1 MIDPVSFALPGARNG
16 LYESFYFRGTSG
28 DGRHAFW
35 LKHNLLRR
43 HGQSTIT
50 LENAFIIFDRVT
62 GEAEVVYDKE
72 DLSAAAFASFVRSG
86 HWEQASA
93 NFATG
98 SFFSISRE
106 DLRGKLHTSRG
117 TAQWELALDRSDEV
131 LYHFASD
138 RLYQLPWPKKKI
150 ITRDCFLRFSGRIS
164 CAGITVEGNFLGMNG
179 HNWGTEHAHEYA
191 YADCNLF
198 AEEEGAYFD
207 GFTVKLALARGL
219 LKSPY
224 LSMCSLKTEGRWH
237 HFNALTDSWKQRVES
252 LDDYRW
258 IATFVNDTHRLELH
272 VDGQN
277 PRLEPWVALHYD
289 HPGGAR
295 SVVKNT
301 KFARGTVRLFNAADG
316 RLLKELSS
324 EFFELETLLP
334 GNLPSGKGYAGIA

>member
-1 MIDPVSFALPGARNG
+1 MIDPVRFALPSARNG
-16 LYESFYFRGTSG
+16 LYESFYFRGTSL

-43 HGQSTIT
+43 HGQSTVTI
-50 LENAFIIFDRVT
+50 ENAFIIFDRVT

-72 DLSAAAFASFVRSG
+72 DLSPPAFASFARSG

-93 NFATG
+93 NFSSG
-98 SFFSISRE
+98 SFFAISRE
-106 DLRGKLHTSRG
+106 SLRGKLHTQRG

-138 RLYQLPWPKKKI
+138 RLYHLPWPKKKI
-150 ITRDCFLRFSGRIS
+150 ITRDCFLRFRGRIS
-164 CAGITVEGNFLGMNG
+164 CAGITVEGDFLGMNG

-191 YADCNLF
+191 YADCNMF

-207 GFTVKLALARGL
+207 GFSVKIALARGL
-219 LKSPY
+219 IKSPY
-224 LSMCSLKTEGRWH
+224 LSMCSLKTGGRWH
-237 HFNALTDSWKQRVES
+237 HFNALTSSWKHRVDA

-258 IATFVNDTHRLELH
+258 IATFQNETHCLELAIN
-272 VDGQN
+272 GQN
-277 PRLEPWVALHYD
+277 PRVEPWVALHYD

-301 KFARGTVRLFNAADG
+301 KFASGKL
-316 RLLKELSS
+316 RLLTRRDKRVVQELTSDY
-324 EFFELETLLP
+324 FELESLLP

>member
-1 MIDPVSFALPGARNG
+1 MIDPVGFALPGARNG
-16 LYESFYFRGTSG
+16 LYESFYFRGASS

-43 HGQSTIT
+43 DGQSDVM
-50 LENAFIIFDRVT
+50 LEIAFVIFDRVT

-72 DLSAAAFASFVRSG
+72 VLSTAAFATFSRSG
-86 HWEQASA
+86 RWEQASA

-106 DLRGKLHTSRG
+106 KLRGKLHTSHG
-117 TAQWELALDRSDEV
+117 TAQWELALNRSDEV

-138 RLYQLPWPKKKI
+138 RLYRLPWPKKKI

-164 CAGITVEGNFLGMNG
+164 CAGITVEGDFLGMNG

-191 YADCNLF
+191 YADCNRF
-198 AEEEGAYFD
+198 AEEEGACFD
-207 GFTVKLALARGL
+207 GFTARLAVARGL
-219 LKSPY
+219 IKSPY
-224 LSMCSLKTEGRWH
+224 LSMCSLKTGGRWH
-237 HFNALTDSWKQRVES
+237 HFNALSASWKQRVGA

-258 IATFVNDTHRLELH
+258 IVTFINDTHRLELN

-277 PRLEPWVALHYD
+277 PRIEPWVALHYD

-301 KFARGTVRLFNAADG
+301 KFARGTLQLFDAANG
-316 RLLKELSS
+316 GLITALSS
-324 EFFELETLLP
+324 DFFELETLLP
-334 GNLPSGKGYAGIA
+334 GNLPTSKGYAGIA

>member
-1 MIDPVSFALPGARNG
+1 MIDPVAFALPAARNG
-16 LYESFYFRGTSG
+16 LYESFYFRGTSQ

-43 HGQSTIT
+43 HGQSTVI

-72 DLSAAAFASFVRSG
+72 ELSQAAFAVFVRSG
-86 HWEQASA
+86 NWEQSSA

-98 SFFSISRE
+98 SFFSISR
-106 DLRGKLHTSRG
+106 DALRGKLHTPRG
-117 TAQWELALDRSDEV
+117 SAQWELALNRSDEV

-138 RLYQLPWPKKKI
+138 RLYHLPWPKKKI
-150 ITRDCFLRFSGRIS
+150 LTRDCFLRFRGRVS
-164 CAGITVEGNFLGMNG
+164 CAGITVEGEFLGMNG

-191 YADCNLF
+191 YADCNRF
-198 AEEEGAYFD
+198 AEEEGACFD
-207 GFTVKLALARGL
+207 GFSVKIALARGL
-219 LKSPY
+219 VTSPY
-224 LSMCSLKTEGRWH
+224 LSMCSLKTGGRWH
-237 HFNALTDSWKQRVES
+237 HFNALAASWKHRVES

-258 IATFVNDTHRLELH
+258 IATFANGTHRLELSI
-272 VDGQN
+272 DGQN
-277 PRLEPWVALHYD
+277 PRIEPWVALHYD

-301 KFARGTVRLFNAADG
+301 KFARGTLRLFGSGDG
-316 RLLKELSS
+316 RLVSELNS

>member
-1 MIDPVSFALPGARNG
+1 MIDPVSFALPAARDG
-16 LYESFYFRGTSG
+16 LYESFYFRGTSS

-43 HGQSTIT
+43 HGQSTVT
-50 LENAFIIFDRVT
+50 LENAFVIFDQVT

-72 DLSAAAFASFVRSG
+72 DLSIAAFAAFIRAG

-106 DLRGKLHTSRG
+106 SLRGKLHTPRG
-117 TAQWELALDRSDEV
+117 SAQWELALNRSDEV

-138 RLYQLPWPKKKI
+138 RLYHLPWPKKKI

-164 CAGITVEGNFLGMNG
+164 CAGITVEGDFIGMNG

-191 YADCNLF
+191 YADCNMF

-207 GFTVKLALARGL
+207 GFSVKLALARGL
-219 LKSPY
+219 IKSPY
-224 LSMCSLKTEGRWH
+224 LSMCSLKTGERWH
-237 HFNALTDSWKQRVES
+237 YFNALTTSWKQRVES
-252 LDDYRW
+252 VDDYRW

-277 PRLEPWVALHYD
+277 PRLKPWVALHYD

-301 KFARGTVRLFNAADG
+301 KFARGDLRLFSKADG
-316 RLLKELSS
+316 RLVKELTSD
-324 EFFELETLLP
+324 FFELETLLP